1 MSGSGAYWIAAL
13 ISTGLTVA
21 LAATYCLHMRAV
33 MRDILRD
40 EKRRLQAW
48 AVREAERRAHR
59 RTVELLR
66 HLEIS
71 VPITLVNESDI
82 RWGDDEP
89 GK

>member
-1 MSGSGAYWIAAL
+1 MS
-13 ISTGLTVA
+13 STGQFWLAQLITGGVFAA

-33 MRDILRD
+33 ARDIIRD

-48 AVREAERRAHR
+48 AIREAERRAHQ

-71 VPITLVNESDI
+71 VPVTLVNESDI
-82 RWGDDEP
+82 QWGDET
-89 GK
+89 KE

>member
-1 MSGSGAYWIAAL
+1 MS
-13 ISTGLTVA
+13 STGQFWLAQLIVSGVCAA

-33 MRDILRD
+33 MRDVLRD

-48 AVREAERRAHR
+48 AIREAERRAHQ

-71 VPITLVNESDI
+71 VPVTLVNESDI
-82 RWGDDEP
+82 RWGDDE
-89 GK
+89 K